1 MPSSALS
8 RPSPLAY
15 PWRLRLAH
23 EGQLSLRLEREG
35 RFVRF
40 DPMYAPGSDD
50 IVLLTWNWPEH
61 LDGTALAVQAGARP
75 TVLGSREVLDWLGGK
90 GEVEALT
97 GPQDGF
103 EHVVD
108 GVRIEAFAY
117 TPIPYATPGEAVRK
131 VQAGMLRPG
140 TAVRRLVKRARAPKA
155 PPLVYRLTFPDGS
168 TLVHLNHA
176 LHSGTPAAWLERAA
190 ERLGGADWLIAGVDF
205 EEHEA
210 FLERIERFRPKMLL
224 VTTLAGEVRRSV
236 GLPVK
241 LLTPLV
247 DAIEARGIDAYVFP
261 SQSTFRFE

>member
-1 MPSSALS
+1 MTSSALS
-8 RPSPLAY
+8 RPSPLTY

-40 DPMYAPGSDD
+40 DPMYAPGTDD

-75 TVLGSREVLDWLGGK
+75 TVLGSPEVLDWLGSK

-97 GPQDGF
+97 GPPEGF
-103 EHVVD
+103 THVVD
-108 GVRIEAFAY
+108 GVEIEAFAY

-155 PPLVYRLTFPDGS
+155 APLVFKLTFADGS

-176 LHSGTPAAWLERAA
+176 LHSGTPAAWLERAVA
-190 ERLGGADWLIAGVDF
+190 ELGGADWLVAGVDF

-210 FLERIERFRPKMLL
+210 FVDLIGRFAPKMLL

-236 GLPVK
+236 GMPVR

-247 DAIEARGIDAYVFP
+247 DALAVQGVNAYVFP
-261 SQSTFRFE
+261 SQATLRFE